1 MQMPIRSHL
10 DGQTFD
16 AQTLRIIGLSY
27 EMALVSLRLVDR
39 GDISN
44 DVVAHKIIDL
54 AKAGERDPV
63 QLCEAVLQQWSRA
76 AAHIAPPIVPREQ
89 F

>member
-1 MQMPIRSHL
+1 MPIRPHL

-16 AQTLRIIGLSY
+16 AQTMRIIGLSY

-39 GDISN
+39 GGMAD

-63 QLCEAVLQQWSRA
+63 QLCESVLRQWSRA
-76 AAHIAPPIVPREQ
+76 AAHVAPTHPEK
-89 F
+89 